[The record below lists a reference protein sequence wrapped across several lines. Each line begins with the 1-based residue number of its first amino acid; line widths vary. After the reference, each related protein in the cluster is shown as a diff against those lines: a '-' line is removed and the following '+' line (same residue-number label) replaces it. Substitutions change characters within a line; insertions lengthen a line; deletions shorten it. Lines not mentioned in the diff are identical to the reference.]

1 MSDIDLYDQLIACNK
16 ALFENGN
23 YEASYHLLCAAK
35 HFASDMDDANDL
47 YKILELAHEQSAW
60 INAHAPNNILSEQSS
75 SGRNKVNLYTSLFEQ
90 LKGKIQIAES
100 NHLMR
105 NINQYNIH
113 KTPSH

>member
-1 MSDIDLYDQLIACNK
+1 MSDINLYDQLIACNK

-35 HFASDMDDANDL
+35 HLASDMDDDYDL
-47 YKILELAHEQSAW
+47 YKILELARQQSDW
-60 INAHAPNNILSEQSS
+60 INIHAPNNILSQQSS

-100 NHLMR
+100 NHLLR
-105 NINQYNIH
+105 TISQHNIH
-113 KTPSH
+113 KNLSH